1 MGVCGLVESPLLTI
15 CSAEMRSFLERLMFM
30 VVPFRG
36 FSRGESH
43 VFLWQRVV
51 NKYSSGSSR
60 CCGFV
65 EKWKKSRSGAGVAV
79 DKLGRVVRKLSTVYT
94 DEEWMNDYPQCVHKN
109 CGGLCTEICTA
120 LRAAFAARRSSGQ
133 IPLIWM
139 VSDSISAL
147 VAGSSAVRFWIFLC
161 AWMTVEW
168 SRLKKPPMVGH
179 ETSVSSWQRY
189 MAIWRG

>member
-36 FSRGESH
+36 FSRGGSP

-65 EKWKKSRSGAGVAV
+65 EKWKKCRSDAGVAV
-79 DKLGRVVRKLSTVYT
+79 DKLGRVMRKLSTVYT
-94 DEEWMNDYPQCVHKN
+94 DEEWMSDYPQYVHKN
-109 CGGLCTEICTA
+109 CGGLCTEICTVAAGGFCSAA
-120 LRAAFAARRSSGQ
+120 LLWSDPLDLDGERLDQCLGGGIVRREVLDLLVRVDDGRVVAAEEAADGR
-133 IPLIWM
+133 P
-139 VSDSISAL
+139 
-147 VAGSSAVRFWIFLC
+147 
-161 AWMTVEW
+161 
-168 SRLKKPPMVGH
+168 
-179 ETSVSSWQRY
+179 
-189 MAIWRG
+189 